1 MPLRK
6 SSSARSARVIDAQRP
21 SSTSRRDL
29 LRGLGRLSCV
39 GLVGVASLGLTAC
52 SDYHQARRAYEVGR
66 FTEALSLLE
75 KLAESGDSRAQYEVA
90 LMYLQGIGTRVDPAR
105 GGYWMLAAANNGN
118 VAAMVEIGGRF
129 ESGANVE
136 RNYLLS
142 FTWYRRAAALGDPIA
157 AYRLAG
163 LYERGTGVQR
173 DLPRAWAW
181 YRLSRKFGNPI
192 AIEATDR
199 VWKLMDAIERT
210 QAETLVDQLKA
221 NPEA

>member
-1 MPLRK
+1 MRHTIP
-6 SSSARSARVIDAQRP
+6 ADVQRLVSKP
-21 SSTSRRDL
+21 RREWV
-29 LRGLGRLSCV
+29 RGLAVLAGVSSLGL
-39 GLVGVASLGLTAC
+39 GLVGC
-52 SDYHQARRAYEVGR
+52 SDYHRARRAYEVGR
-66 FTEALSLLE
+66 FTEALQILE
-75 KLAESGDSRAQYEVA
+75 KLAEGGDAKAQYEIA

-118 VAAMVEIGGRF
+118 VSAMVEIGGRF

-142 FTWYRRAAALGDPIA
+142 FTWYRRAAALEDPIA

-163 LYERGTGVQR
+163 LYERGAGVQR
-173 DLPRAWAW
+173 DLSRAWAW

-199 VWKLMDAIERT
+199 VWKLMDAMERV
-210 QAETLVDQLKA
+210 QAESLYEKLKS
-221 NPEA
+221 NPQT

>member
-1 MPLRK
+1 MTRPMSTTATTDSMQPQQPCRRRVLRATALVGGL
-6 SSSARSARVIDAQRP
+6 S
-21 SSTSRRDL
+21 L
-29 LRGLGRLSCV
+29 LGLGLS
-39 GLVGVASLGLTAC
+39 GC
-52 SDYHQARRAYEVGR
+52 SDYHRARRAYEVGR
-66 FTEALSLLE
+66 FTEALQILE
-75 KLAESGDSRAQYEVA
+75 KLAEGGDAKAQYEIA

-142 FTWYRRAAALGDPIA
+142 FTWYRRAAALEDPIA

-163 LYERGTGVQR
+163 LYERGAGVQR
-173 DLPRAWAW
+173 DLSRAWAW

-199 VWKLMDAIERT
+199 VWKLMDAMERV
-210 QAETLVDQLKA
+210 QAESLFEKLKS
-221 NPEA
+221 NPQA

>member
-1 MPLRK
+1 MTRPMSANPKTASMQPQQLR
-6 SSSARSARVIDAQRP
+6 RRRVLTA
-21 SSTSRRDL
+21 TAWVG
-29 LRGLGRLSCV
+29 GLGL
-39 GLVGVASLGLTAC
+39 LGLGLSGC
-52 SDYHQARRAYEVGR
+52 SDYHRARRAYEVGR
-66 FTEALSLLE
+66 FTEALQILE
-75 KLAESGDSRAQYEVA
+75 KLAEGGDAKAQYEIA

-142 FTWYRRAAALGDPIA
+142 FTWYRRAAALEDPIA

-163 LYERGTGVQR
+163 LYERGAGVQR
-173 DLPRAWAW
+173 DLSRAWAW

-199 VWKLMDAIERT
+199 VWKLMDAMERV
-210 QAETLVDQLKA
+210 QAESLFEKLKS
-221 NPEA
+221 NPQA

>member
-1 MPLRK
+1 MRHTIP
-6 SSSARSARVIDAQRP
+6 ADVQRLVSKP
-21 SSTSRRDL
+21 RREWV
-29 LRGLGRLSCV
+29 RGLAVLAGVSSLGL
-39 GLVGVASLGLTAC
+39 GLVGC
-52 SDYHQARRAYEVGR
+52 SDYHRARRAYEVGR
-66 FTEALSLLE
+66 FTEALQILE
-75 KLAESGDSRAQYEVA
+75 KLAEGGDAKAQYEIA

-118 VAAMVEIGGRF
+118 VSAMVEIGGRF

-142 FTWYRRAAALGDPIA
+142 FTWYRRAAALEDPIA

-163 LYERGTGVQR
+163 LYERGAGVQR
-173 DLPRAWAW
+173 DLSRAWAW

-199 VWKLMDAIERT
+199 VWKLMDAMERV
-210 QAETLVDQLKA
+210 QAESLYEKLKS
-221 NPEA
+221 NPQA

>member
-1 MPLRK
+1 MSRSFNPRQALPTKGPLL
-6 SSSARSARVIDAQRP
+6 ACPAN
-21 SSTSRRDL
+21 RRRL
-29 LRGLGRLSCV
+29 LRGGALL
-39 GLVGVASLGLTAC
+39 LGLGLLGFGLTGC
-52 SDYHQARRAYEVGR
+52 SDYKRARRAYEVGR
-66 FTEALSLLE
+66 FTEALQILE
-75 KLAESGDSRAQYEVA
+75 KLAEGGDARAQYEIS

-142 FTWYRRAAALGDPIA
+142 FTWYRRAAALEDPIA

-163 LYERGTGVQR
+163 LYERGSGVQR

-192 AIEATDR
+192 ALEATDR
-199 VWKLMDAIERT
+199 VWRLMDAMERV
-210 QAETLVDQLKA
+210 QAESLFEKLKS
-221 NPEA
+221 NPQA

>member
-1 MPLRK
+1 MPMRHATTNCHLQPVCT
-6 SSSARSARVIDAQRP
+6 ARRGVI
-21 SSTSRRDL
+21 
-29 LRGLGRLSCV
+29 GRLAVMAGAAALGV
-39 GLVGVASLGLTAC
+39 GLVGC
-52 SDYHQARRAYEVGR
+52 SDYHRARRAYEVGR
-66 FTEALSLLE
+66 FTEALQILE
-75 KLAESGDSRAQYEVA
+75 KLAEGGDSKAQYEIA

-142 FTWYRRAAALGDPIA
+142 FTWYRRAAALEDPIA

-163 LYERGTGVQR
+163 LYERGAGLQR

-192 AIEATDR
+192 AIESTDR
-199 VWKLMDAIERT
+199 VWKLMDAIERV
-210 QAETLVDQLKA
+210 QAEALYERLKS
-221 NPEA
+221 NPQA

>member
-1 MPLRK
+1 MLR
-6 SSSARSARVIDAQRP
+6 SIRSQQPALIGRQAAEQP
-21 SSTSRRDL
+21 GTRRDVV
-29 LRGLGRLSCV
+29 RGLSLVAGLS
-39 GLVGVASLGLTAC
+39 LLGLSLTGC
-52 SDYHQARRAYEVGR
+52 SDYHRARRAYEVGR
-66 FTEALSLLE
+66 FTEALQILE
-75 KLAESGDSRAQYEVA
+75 KLADAGDAKAQYEVA

-105 GGYWMLAAANNGN
+105 GGYWILAAANNGN

-163 LYERGTGVQR
+163 LYERGAGVQR
-173 DLPRAWAW
+173 DLPRSWAW
-181 YRLSRKFGNPI
+181 YRLSRKFGNPV
-192 AIEATDR
+192 AIDSTER
-199 VWKLMDAIERT
+199 VWKLMDAIERV
-210 QAETLVDQLKA
+210 QAEDLFDKLKS

>member
-1 MPLRK
+1 MCHTIP
-6 SSSARSARVIDAQRP
+6 ADVQRLVSKP
-21 SSTSRRDL
+21 RREWV
-29 LRGLGRLSCV
+29 RGLAVLAGVSSLGM
-39 GLVGVASLGLTAC
+39 GLVGC
-52 SDYHQARRAYEVGR
+52 SDYHRARRAYEVGR
-66 FTEALSLLE
+66 FTEALQILE
-75 KLAESGDSRAQYEVA
+75 KLAEGGDAKAQYEIA

-118 VAAMVEIGGRF
+118 VSAMVEIGGRF

-142 FTWYRRAAALGDPIA
+142 FTWYRRAAALEDPIA

-163 LYERGTGVQR
+163 LYERGAGVQR
-173 DLPRAWAW
+173 DLSRAWAW

-199 VWKLMDAIERT
+199 VWKLMDAMERV
-210 QAETLVDQLKA
+210 QAESLYEKLKS
-221 NPEA
+221 NPQA

>member
-1 MPLRK
+1 MSTKARTDSMQPQQLYRRRVLRATAWVGGL
-6 SSSARSARVIDAQRP
+6 S
-21 SSTSRRDL
+21 L
-29 LRGLGRLSCV
+29 LGLGLS
-39 GLVGVASLGLTAC
+39 GC
-52 SDYHQARRAYEVGR
+52 SDYHRARRAYEVGR
-66 FTEALSLLE
+66 FTEALQILE
-75 KLAESGDSRAQYEVA
+75 KLAEGGDAKAQYEIA

-142 FTWYRRAAALGDPIA
+142 FTWYRRAAALEDPIA

-163 LYERGTGVQR
+163 LYERGAGVQR
-173 DLPRAWAW
+173 DLSRAWAW

-199 VWKLMDAIERT
+199 VWKLMDAMERV
-210 QAETLVDQLKA
+210 QAESLFEKLKS
-221 NPEA
+221 NPQA

>member
-1 MPLRK
+1 MVTRL
-6 SSSARSARVIDAQRP
+6 AVMTGVAV
-21 SSTSRRDL
+21 
-29 LRGLGRLSCV
+29 LGV
-39 GLVGVASLGLTAC
+39 GLVGC
-52 SDYHQARRAYEVGR
+52 SDYHRARRAYEVGR
-66 FTEALSLLE
+66 FTEALQILE
-75 KLAESGDSRAQYEVA
+75 KLAEGGDAKAQYEIA

-142 FTWYRRAAALGDPIA
+142 FTWYRRAAALEDPIA

-163 LYERGTGVQR
+163 LYERGAGVQR

-192 AIEATDR
+192 AIESTDR
-199 VWKLMDAIERT
+199 VWKLMDAIERV
-210 QAETLVDQLKA
+210 QAEALFDKLKS
-221 NPEA
+221 NPQA